1 MVSDVFS
8 GDGEF
13 TISLDRAIQSI
24 VNHREDPKQPPKIS
38 EKLNRYIDILMRTRK
53 GKTEAEIEA
62 QLSKS
67 ILIFRYIDDK
77 VIF

>member
-1 MVSDVFS
+1 MVIEIFS

-24 VNHREDPKQPPKIS
+24 VNYREDPKQPPKIS
-38 EKLNRYIDILMRTRK
+38 EKLNRYIDILMKTRK
-53 GKTEAEIEA
+53 GRTETEIEA

-77 VIF
+77 VF